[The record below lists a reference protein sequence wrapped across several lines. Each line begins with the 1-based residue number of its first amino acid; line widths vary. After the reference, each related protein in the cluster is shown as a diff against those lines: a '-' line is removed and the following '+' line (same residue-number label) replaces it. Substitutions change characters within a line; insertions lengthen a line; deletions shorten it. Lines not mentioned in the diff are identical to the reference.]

1 MKIVFFRP
9 SFGVVDIVETTQ
21 LSGLYN
27 IDNAKTWSEEHNLH
41 MTGIEEKLGVI
52 IGYWDELDAKGKDPN
67 ILPKRK

>member
-1 MKIVFFRP
+1 
-9 SFGVVDIVETTQ
+9 
-21 LSGLYN
+21 
-27 IDNAKTWSEEHNLH
+27 